1 MKSVEFT
8 RKKLYDLVWKSTFEK
23 ITKKYGISGSGIRL
37 ACEQMQIPLPTN
49 SHWVCVRYNR
59 PLHIKKLP
67 ENCTGND
74 TIEIIKKKFEI
85 NSKLAT
91 EASPLIRL
99 TKEIENDPK
108 APLVVPITLVKP
120 EKIILY
126 TKKYLSKKDNY
137 SSYQDDVY
145 ILSINVEK
153 QSLDRALRFMD
164 TLIKLLK
171 YRGHSIKEGSYGRR
185 TVAFVN
191 GIEIRLYLREATRKI
206 VSKKQNYDFE
216 YVPTGELILQIGESY
231 RHKEWRDNKSNH
243 LEDILA
249 RIVAKLEL
257 DAASEK
263 ERQEKYLINKI
274 ARDKE
279 EVIKKEFLVHQ
290 QKELSNF
297 KKLLS
302 NAERLD
308 KTAKLRNYIKTVEEN
323 AFLTNSLNEEL
334 KNWIVWAND
343 KVDWYDPLNGKKDD
357 YLSDY
362 NLEDLV

>member
-1 MKSVEFT
+1 MEKVKFT
-8 RKKLYDLVWKSTFEK
+8 REKLYDLVWKSTFEK
-23 ITKKYGISGSGIRL
+23 ITKKYGISGSGIRQ
-37 ACEQMQIPLPTN
+37 ACEQMQIPIPTN
-49 SHWVCVRYNR
+49 SHWVCIRYDR
-59 PLHIKKLP
+59 PLHIQKLP
-67 ENCTGND
+67 ENYTGND
-74 TIEIIKKKFEI
+74 IIEIVKKKFEI
-85 NSKLAT
+85 NTKVANET
-91 EASPLIRL
+91 SPLIRL

-108 APLVVPITLVKP
+108 APLLVPISLIKP
-120 EKIILY
+120 EQIILY

-137 SSYQDDVY
+137 SSYQDDVF

-171 YRGHSIKEGSYGRR
+171 YRGHSIKEGYYGRR
-185 TVAFVN
+185 TVAFID

-206 VSKKQNYDFE
+206 VSKKENYDFE

-231 RHKEWRDNKSNH
+231 CHKEWRDNKTNH

-263 ERQEKYLINKI
+263 ERQEKYRISKI

-279 EVIKKEFLVHQ
+279 EAIKKEFLERR

-297 KKLLS
+297 KQLLS
-302 NAERLD
+302 NSERLD
-308 KTAKLRNYIKTVEEN
+308 KTAKLRNYINTLEATALAN
-323 AFLTNSLNEEL
+323 NTLNEEL
-334 KNWIVWAND
+334 ENWIIWAKD
-343 KVDWYDPLNGKKDD
+343 KANWYDPLIRKKDD

-362 NLEDLV
+362 DLNGVE